1 MSSEFVQLANLPL
14 IVGPTVLGGM
24 FSYGL
29 FGMLI
34 VQLFLY
40 QFDTRDQD
48 PTWLRVFVSVLAL
61 SELVNMIVTTIFMW
75 EVLAQHWGDP
85 LILLSVDSLA
95 SKTLAGIPLLSGIV
109 ATMAHSFF
117 SWRIHRLT
125 GSSLIPTIV
134 MLISL
139 TTCAMAGYCGIRAA
153 HIGIFRLTELDVEVT
168 IWLGGS
174 TLCDLIISAVLVF
187 KLLYQQKRA
196 MSFQTRHQIH
206 HLIALTVETSL
217 VTTLT
222 ALFALALFIL
232 LHNDDMFFAPLLILS
247 QVYSNCLLATL
258 NSRTVLNKVASSG
271 HPLWVDLDRSR
282 TTTSLLHTYE

>member
-1 MSSEFVQLANLPL
+1 M
-14 IVGPTVLGGM
+14 IRIT
-24 FSYGL
+24 
-29 FGMLI
+29 
-34 VQLFLY
+34 
-40 QFDTRDQD
+40 
-48 PTWLRVFVSVLAL
+48 VSVLAL
-61 SELVNMIVTTIFMW
+61 SELVNMIIVTTISMW

-85 LILLSVDSLA
+85 FILLSVDSLA

-109 ATMAHSFF
+109 ATMAHTFF

-134 MLISL
+134 MLIPL

-196 MSFQTRHQIH
+196 MSFQTRHPIH

-232 LHNDDMFFAPLLILS
+232 LHNDDMFFAPLLMLS
-247 QVYSNCLLATL
+247 QVYLNCLLATL

>member
-14 IVGPTVLGGM
+14 ISANFLETVLDLPYDMSDDFSRSVLGGM

-34 VQLFLY
+34 VQLFFY

-48 PTWLRVFVSVLAL
+48 PTWLRVFACGVMIRITVSVLAL

-85 LILLSVDSLA
+85 FILLSVDSLA

-134 MLISL
+134 MLEKISL

-232 LHNDDMFFAPLLILS
+232 LHNDDMFFAPIILN
-247 QVYSNCLLATL
+247 QA
-258 NSRTVLNKVASSG
+258 
-271 HPLWVDLDRSR
+271 
-282 TTTSLLHTYE
+282 E